1 MNKEEIKPLS
11 FKCINMLSLVMG
23 DTLNKY
29 KLNSS
34 CLHLYMIYILFGNV
48 FVQVLSNKQGH
59 NSFRPTFFLSF
70 PLSYLCVLQSRLS
83 SLNIRAGPGLHR
95 YKMGSCPSVHES
107 INGAHTDLPTLQH
120 DSQGLEKGLRLFSLF
135 TKEVT
140 LS

>member
-1 MNKEEIKPLS
+1 MLLKLLTSIVAHLYFEEVLH
-11 FKCINMLSLVMG
+11 
-23 DTLNKY
+23 
-29 KLNSS
+29 SS

-83 SLNIRAGPGLHR
+83 SLNISAGPGLHR

-107 INGAHTDLPTLQH
+107 INGAHTDRPTLQH
-120 DSQGLEKGLRLFSLF
+120 DSQGLEKGISLFSLF